1 MKSIKVL
8 IGVLVLIGLFSFKN
22 KQKLNVKL
30 VTGTYGVCNGNNI
43 LSLKL
48 KDDSTFQFT
57 DNTNPNNKLS
67 ISGNWELNN
76 NTIVLKNT
84 VSETNFH
91 NKWKFDFKYNCIKSR
106 KELLFIDYVMTKNT
120 SKYYLNL

>member
-30 VTGTYGVCNGNNI
+30 VTGTYAVCNGNNI

-48 KDDSTFQFT
+48 KDDNTFLFT

-106 KELLFIDYVMTKNT
+106 KGITFYRLCNETKC
-120 SKYYLNL
+120 K